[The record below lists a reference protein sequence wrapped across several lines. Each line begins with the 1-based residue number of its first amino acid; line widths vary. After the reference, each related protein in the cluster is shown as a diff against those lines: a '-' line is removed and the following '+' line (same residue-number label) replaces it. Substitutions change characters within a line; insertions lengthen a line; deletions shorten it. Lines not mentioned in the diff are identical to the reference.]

1 MSQKS
6 ALLTLFEIA
15 GATATCVW
23 LYSLVND
30 VPKMYAR
37 LDDVA
42 SVEPRPYDLAGES
55 YADTGNMAGLGDP
68 FVAALPLTD
77 DPAAP
82 LKLRRMAVV
91 RPGQPAAA
99 ALRVLIGNTAQ
110 RAKRANRDIPAIVQ
124 NVVRRYGSTI
134 QAAAALHNVP
144 AALIATKMSIENP
157 DLLVKVVTGGGA
169 TGLMQITP
177 GTADN
182 VIRTEMRDWLL
193 LPAEAD
199 FFKAQLGQA
208 RWLALAA
215 GRKAHRTADLQNP
228 TYCIHIGALA
238 FGQMLRKYT
247 NTATGEVA
255 LYKAAAEYNRGERA
269 AYANARVSNP
279 DQLIGFRSSPAKY
292 NTPSITQ
299 EYIKLYCGPGGP
311 LDYIHSHSLL
321 A

>member
-6 ALLTLFEIA
+6 ALLTFLEVA
-15 GATATCVW
+15 GTTATCVW
-23 LYSLVND
+23 LYSLVAGG
-30 VPKMYAR
+30 PKTFAR

-42 SVEPRPYDLAGES
+42 TVEPRPYDLAGEN
-55 YADTGNMAGLGDP
+55 YADTGNLAGLGDP
-68 FVAALPLTD
+68 FAAALPVTN
-77 DPAAP
+77 DPSAP
-82 LKLRRMAVV
+82 LKLRRMVVV
-91 RPGQPAAA
+91 RPGDPATPE
-99 ALRVLIGNTAQ
+99 LRVVTGNTVQ
-110 RAKRANRDIPAIVQ
+110 RAKRANRDIPQIVQ
-124 NVVRRYGSTI
+124 NVVRRYGATI
-134 QAAAALHNVP
+134 EAAAALHNVP

-177 GTADN
+177 TTADS
-182 VIRTEMRDWLL
+182 VIRAEMRDWLL

-199 FFKAQLGQA
+199 FFRSQLGQA

-215 GRKAHRTADLQNP
+215 GRNAHRTADLQNP

-238 FGQMLRKYT
+238 FGQMLRKHT

-255 LYKAAAEYNRGERA
+255 LYKAAAEYNRGQRA
-269 AYANARVSNP
+269 EYANARVSNP
-279 DQLIGFRSSPAKY
+279 DQLIGFRTNPAKY
-292 NTPSITQ
+292 NTPSTTQ

-311 LDYIHSHSLL
+311 LDFIHSHNLL